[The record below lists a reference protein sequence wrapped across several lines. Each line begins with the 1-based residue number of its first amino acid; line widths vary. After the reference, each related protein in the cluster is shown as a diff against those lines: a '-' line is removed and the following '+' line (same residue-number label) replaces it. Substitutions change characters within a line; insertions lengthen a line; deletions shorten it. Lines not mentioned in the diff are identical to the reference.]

1 MTGGAGVTIQR
12 VGLTAKRGLTAASGV
27 LADLARWLEAR
38 GVRPVFDADTAVL
51 AGVSRDG
58 EVASREDLPRSCD
71 LIVVLGGD
79 GTLIGMAGRI
89 ADAGRDVPILGVNYG
104 SLGFLT
110 EITLPELYDALG
122 ATLAGRATIE
132 SRAMLASRTIRDG
145 EVFAS
150 HSALNDI
157 VITKGAVSRIIEI
170 SITVG
175 EAPVTRFR
183 ADGLIVASPT
193 GSTAYNLAAGGP
205 IVHPAVD
212 AMLLTP
218 IAPHTLTNRP
228 VVIPASS
235 DVHVRPI
242 MDDQDE
248 VFVTFDG
255 QRGFPLRRDDVV
267 SIRRAERAVRIVKS
281 AQRSY
286 FDLLREKLQWGGDSG
301 VRSKK

>member
-1 MTGGAGVTIQR
+1 MTAERTITR
-12 VGLTAKRGLTAASGV
+12 VGLTAKRGLTAAAGV
-27 LADLARWLEAR
+27 IAELAGWLEAR
-38 GVRPVFDADTAVL
+38 DLRAVFEEETARL
-51 AGVSRDG
+51 AGVPADRPTVTRDN
-58 EVASREDLPRSCD
+58 LPRECD

-89 ADAGRDVPILGVNYG
+89 AAAESDVPILGVNYG

-110 EITLPELYDALG
+110 EITLAELYEALE
-122 ATLAGRATIE
+122 AAVEGRAVLE
-132 SRAMLASRTIRDG
+132 PRAMLTARTVRDSA
-145 EVFAS
+145 VFAD
-150 HSALNDI
+150 HAVLNDI
-157 VITKGAVSRIIEI
+157 VITKGALSRIIEI
-170 SITVG
+170 SVAVG

-183 ADGLIVASPT
+183 ADGLIIASPT

-228 VVIPASS
+228 VVIPAAS

-242 MDDQDE
+242 MDAQDE

-255 QRGFPLRRDDVV
+255 QRGFALRPHDLVTV
-267 SIRRAERAVRIVKS
+267 RRAPRPIRMVKS

-286 FDLLREKLQWGGDSG
+286 FDLLREKLKWGGDN
-301 VRSKK
+301 R

>member
-1 MTGGAGVTIQR
+1 VTAERTITR
-12 VGLTAKRGLTAASGV
+12 VGLTAKRGLTAAAGV
-27 LADLARWLEAR
+27 IAELAGWLEAR
-38 GVRPVFDADTAVL
+38 DVRAVFEEETARL
-51 AGVSRDG
+51 AGVPAGRPTVTRD
-58 EVASREDLPRSCD
+58 DLPRECD

-89 ADAGRDVPILGVNYG
+89 AAAESDVPILGVNYG

-110 EITLPELYDALG
+110 EITLGELYEALE
-122 ATLAGRATIE
+122 AAIEGRAVLE
-132 SRAMLASRTIRDG
+132 PRAMLTASTVR
-145 EVFAS
+145 ESQVFAD
-150 HSALNDI
+150 HTVLNDI
-157 VITKGAVSRIIEI
+157 VITKGALSRIIEI
-170 SITVG
+170 SVSVG

-183 ADGLIVASPT
+183 ADGLIIASPT

-242 MDDQDE
+242 MEVRDE

-255 QRGFPLRRDDVV
+255 QRGFPLRPDDLIT
-267 SIRRAERAVRIVKS
+267 IRRAPRPVRMVKS

-286 FDLLREKLQWGGDSG
+286 FELLREKLKWGGDN
-301 VRSKK
+301 R

>member
-1 MTGGAGVTIQR
+1 MTAPEVGSITR
-12 VGLTAKRGLTAASGV
+12 VGLTAKRGLTAAAGV
-27 LADLARWLEAR
+27 IAELAGWLEAR
-38 GVRPVFDADTAVL
+38 GVRTVFEEETARL
-51 AGVSRDG
+51 AGVPPDRPTVSRDN
-58 EVASREDLPRSCD
+58 LPRECD

-89 ADAGRDVPILGVNYG
+89 AAAGVDVPILGVNYG

-110 EITLPELYDALG
+110 EITLGELYDALD
-122 ATLAGRATIE
+122 AALQGRALLE
-132 SRAMLASRTIRDG
+132 RRAMLTSRTVRQHA
-145 EVFAS
+145 VFAD
-150 HSALNDI
+150 HTVLNDI
-157 VITKGAVSRIIEI
+157 VITKGALSRIIEI
-170 SITVG
+170 SVTVG

-183 ADGLIVASPT
+183 ADGLIIASPT

-212 AMLLTP
+212 ALLLTP

-242 MDDQDE
+242 MDAQDE

-255 QRGFPLRRDDVV
+255 QRGFALHPNDLIT
-267 SIRRAERAVRIVKS
+267 IRRAARPLRMVKS
-281 AQRSY
+281 SQRSY
-286 FDLLREKLQWGGDSG
+286 FDLLREKLKWGGDN
-301 VRSKK
+301 R

>member
-1 MTGGAGVTIQR
+1 MSNERAGAITR
-12 VGLTAKRGLTAASGV
+12 VGLTAKRGLTAAAGV
-27 LADLARWLEAR
+27 IAELAGWLEAR
-38 GVRPVFDADTAVL
+38 NVRAVFEEETARL
-51 AGVSRDG
+51 AGVPPDRPTVSRDK
-58 EVASREDLPRSCD
+58 LPLECD

-89 ADAGRDVPILGVNYG
+89 AAAGTDVPILGVNYG

-110 EITLPELYDALG
+110 EITLPELYDALE
-122 ATLAGRATIE
+122 ATLEGRAVLE
-132 SRAMLASRTIRDG
+132 SRAMLTCRTVRSQG
-145 EVFAS
+145 VFAD
-150 HSALNDI
+150 HAVLNDI
-157 VITKGAVSRIIEI
+157 VITKGALSRIIEI
-170 SITVG
+170 SVSVG
-175 EAPVTRFR
+175 DAPVTRFR
-183 ADGLIVASPT
+183 ADGLIIASPT

-242 MDDQDE
+242 MDEHDE

-255 QRGFPLRRDDVV
+255 QRGFALLPHDLVSVRRAPRPLRM
-267 SIRRAERAVRIVKS
+267 VKS
-281 AQRSY
+281 SRRSY
-286 FDLLREKLQWGGDSG
+286 FDLLREKLKWGGDN
-301 VRSKK
+301 R

>member
-1 MTGGAGVTIQR
+1 VTGHRIGSITR

-27 LADLARWLEAR
+27 IAELAGWLEAR
-38 GVRPVFDADTAVL
+38 DVRAVFEEETALL
-51 AGVSRDG
+51 AGVPPDRPTVPRD
-58 EVASREDLPRSCD
+58 ELPRECD

-89 ADAGRDVPILGVNYG
+89 AAAERDVPILGVNYG

-110 EITLPELYDALG
+110 EITLAELYDSLDAVLE
-122 ATLAGRATIE
+122 GRAVLE
-132 SRAMLASRTIRDG
+132 SRAMLTASTMRDHA
-145 EVFAS
+145 VFAD
-150 HSALNDI
+150 HVVLNDI
-157 VITKGAVSRIIEI
+157 VITKGPLSRIIEI
-170 SITVG
+170 SVAVG
-175 EAPVTRFR
+175 ESPVTRFR
-183 ADGLIVASPT
+183 ADGLIIASPT

-212 AMLLTP
+212 AILLTP

-255 QRGFPLRRDDVV
+255 QRGFALHPHDVL
-267 SIRRAERAVRIVKS
+267 SIRRAPHPLRMVKS
-281 AQRSY
+281 AKRSY
-286 FDLLREKLQWGGDSG
+286 FDLLREKLKWGGDN
-301 VRSKK
+301 R

>member
-1 MTGGAGVTIQR
+1 VNADARVTR
-12 VGLTAKRGLTAASGV
+12 VGLLAKRGLEPASGV
-27 LADLARWLEAR
+27 LAELAEWLEAR
-38 GVRPVFDADTAVL
+38 HVRPVFETETAALADVP
-51 AGVSRDG
+51 AGRPTVSRD
-58 EVASREDLPRSCD
+58 DLPRECD

-89 ADAGRDVPILGVNYG
+89 ARAGTDVPILGVNFG

-110 EITLPELYDALG
+110 EITLPELYDALE
-122 ATLAGRATIE
+122 AALAGRATLE
-132 SRAMLASRTIRDG
+132 ERAMLATRTIRDDT
-145 EVFAS
+145 VFAD
-150 HSALNDI
+150 HIVLNDI
-157 VITKGAVSRIIEI
+157 VITKGALSRIIEI
-170 SITVG
+170 SVTVG
-175 EAPVTRFR
+175 DAPVTRFR
-183 ADGLIVASPT
+183 ADGLIIASPT

-242 MDDQDE
+242 MEKQDE

-255 QRGFPLRRDDVV
+255 QAGFPLQAHDLV
-267 SIRRAERAVRIVKS
+267 SVRRAPRPLRIVKS
-281 AQRSY
+281 AKRTY
-286 FDLLREKLQWGGDSG
+286 FELLREKLKWGGDN
-301 VRSKK
+301 R

>member
-1 MTGGAGVTIQR
+1 VTAPEVGSITR
-12 VGLTAKRGLTAASGV
+12 VGLTAKRGLTAAAGV
-27 LADLARWLEAR
+27 IAELAGWLEAR
-38 GVRPVFDADTAVL
+38 GVRTVFEEETARL
-51 AGVSRDG
+51 AGVPPDRPTVSRDN
-58 EVASREDLPRSCD
+58 LPRECD

-89 ADAGRDVPILGVNYG
+89 AAAGVDVPILGVNYG

-110 EITLPELYDALG
+110 EITLGELYDALD
-122 ATLAGRATIE
+122 AALQGRALLE
-132 SRAMLASRTIRDG
+132 RRAMLTSRTVRQHA
-145 EVFAS
+145 VFAD
-150 HSALNDI
+150 HTVLNDI
-157 VITKGAVSRIIEI
+157 VITKGALSRIIEI
-170 SITVG
+170 SVTVG

-183 ADGLIVASPT
+183 ADGLIIASPT

-212 AMLLTP
+212 ALLLTP

-242 MDDQDE
+242 MDAQDE

-255 QRGFPLRRDDVV
+255 QRGFALHPNDLIT
-267 SIRRAERAVRIVKS
+267 IRRAARPLRMVKS
-281 AQRSY
+281 SQRSY
-286 FDLLREKLQWGGDSG
+286 FDLLREKLKWGGDN
-301 VRSKK
+301 R